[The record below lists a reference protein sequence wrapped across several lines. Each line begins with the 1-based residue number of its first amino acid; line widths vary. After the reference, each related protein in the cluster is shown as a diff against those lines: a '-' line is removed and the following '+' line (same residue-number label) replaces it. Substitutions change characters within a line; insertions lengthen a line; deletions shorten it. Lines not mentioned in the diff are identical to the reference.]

1 MTENIHK
8 YGWNEDHF
16 IYGINDWHERVGSYD
31 TPTGRLFLNPQTWA
45 VLAHIADDDQK
56 LMDLVED
63 ELSCDFG
70 YVQQKPCYT
79 TPDPHVGRISY
90 FGKGFYENGSVYNH
104 GVAFKIVADCV
115 ANRGDNAYKT
125 IKMMLATNPKNS
137 DSGVEPYA
145 LCNMYFGPENETRK
159 GEAPMHWITGTSSW
173 MFRGIVEYLIGVRA
187 DFDGLLID
195 PRLPDGWD
203 NVKITRA
210 FRNAVYSIEIKRG
223 NEKAIVVDGKAIDKN
238 VIPVFDDG
246 KKHEVLMYI

>member
-1 MTENIHK
+1 
-8 YGWNEDHF
+8 
-16 IYGINDWHERVGSYD
+16 
-31 TPTGRLFLNPQTWA
+31 
-45 VLAHIADDDQK
+45 
-56 LMDLVED
+56 
-63 ELSCDFG
+63 
-70 YVQQKPCYT
+70 
-79 TPDPHVGRISY
+79 
-90 FGKGFYENGSVYNH
+90 
-104 GVAFKIVADCV
+104 
-115 ANRGDNAYKT
+115 
-125 IKMMLATNPKNS
+125 MMLATNPKNS

-223 NEKAIVVDGKAIDKN
+223 NEKAVVVDGKAIDKN